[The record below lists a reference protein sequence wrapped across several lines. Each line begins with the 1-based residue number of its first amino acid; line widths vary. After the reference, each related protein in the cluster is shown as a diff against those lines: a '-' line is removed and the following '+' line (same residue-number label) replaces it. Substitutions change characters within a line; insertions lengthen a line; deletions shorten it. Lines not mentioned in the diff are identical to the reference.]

1 MPEIWTKIEDEPK
14 LKGYEW
20 TDDGDGRYR
29 IRVNLATEVKTYALK
44 VAGMGTVS
52 CTCKGNTY
60 AGKCKHADYMRTHVK
75 MDRVAREWAEQYLSI
90 IVSCFSGA
98 PASIGWQVHVA
109 GSYLR
114 GRQTVKDLDCV
125 ILVPELI
132 TDLRKAAEI
141 VQQAL
146 PSAYESSIEP
156 KSGRIVRG
164 KLDGFGID
172 LYLCY
177 ANEFG
182 AMMMFLTGPKE
193 WNIYTRR
200 LAQAKGWRLS
210 QYGLYVGE
218 TQDLACDCT
227 SEAPIFAALGLPFRT
242 PAERESFTL

>member
-1 MPEIWTKIEDEPK
+1 MVETWIKIEDEPK

-29 IRVNLATEVKTYALK
+29 IRAEGKTYDLK

-60 AGKCKHADYMRTHVK
+60 NGKCKHADYMRIHVK
-75 MDRVAREWAEQYLSI
+75 MDRVPREWAAQYLD
-90 IVSCFSGA
+90 IVVKCLQPLFNSSQWL
-98 PASIGWQVHVA
+98 SVA
-109 GSYLR
+109 GSFLR
-114 GRQTVKDLDCV
+114 GKQTVKDLD
-125 ILVPELI
+125 LVLLI
-132 TDLRKAAEI
+132 PYETSLIEI
-141 VQQAL
+141 ASRIQSAL
-146 PSAYESSIEP
+146 PSAYEPSIEP

-172 LYLCY
+172 LYLCR

-200 LAQAKGWRLS
+200 LAQAKGLRLS
-210 QYGLYVGE
+210 QYGLFVGE
-218 TQDLACDCT
+218 TQELACDCS
-227 SEAPIFAALGLPFRT
+227 SEALIFAKLGIPFAT